1 MQNKRLPVS
10 EEKVMAVIW
19 EANRALDLSPVKEQ
33 VNEKFHMDW
42 RPQTVSTFLR
52 RLVEREFLSPE
63 QKGRYVYYTPLVTKE
78 DYVRLQMEQM
88 RDTFYMGRRE
98 DFCDLTRQICNE

>member
-33 VNEKFHMDW
+33 VNKKFHMDW

-52 RLVEREFLSPE
+52 RLVEREFLSP
-63 QKGRYVYYTPLVTKE
+63 
-78 DYVRLQMEQM
+78 
-88 RDTFYMGRRE
+88 
-98 DFCDLTRQICNE
+98 